1 MPAAFRG
8 RELLSRFVSPV
19 VMTPELEGPERRYRA
34 TGAFNRSFILTA
46 AAHSEGREK
55 PLVPAARGLNV
66 AAVDEGL
73 GAHERTIYTR
83 RR

>member
-1 MPAAFRG
+1 MVVDLPRVKLQDQTIRAPYAGVKVRIP
-8 RELLSRFVSPV
+8 EPFVLGSA
-19 VMTPELEGPERRYRA
+19 MTADARK
-34 TGAFNRSFILTA
+34 
-46 AAHSEGREK
+46 K